1 MKLLQRDT
9 HKDDQSEEG
18 TPHEADTDVS
28 VNEDMFHH
36 FLFLLNDSFV
46 LIVLS
51 IHTEL
56 HPLAWA
62 LRNSPFIQ
70 TMS

>member
-9 HKDDQSEEG
+9 HKDDQSEKG
-18 TPHEADTDVS
+18 TPHEANTDVS

-51 IHTEL
+51 IHMEL
-56 HPLAWA
+56 RPSAWA
-62 LRNSPFIQ
+62 LQNSPCMQ
-70 TMS
+70 TTS